1 MLVNDTLLKWKET
14 SKLLEYFGDFYGKI
28 QNLIETVLCDNSP
41 EREADAIDFIRQV
54 WGAFP
59 VLGPVPPIKLLQDF
73 EYDRKFYSNYRSHVS
88 HVAEVFLLGL
98 YIYENNWIIRKEI
111 ADYLRKAGG
120 ENPDKT
126 FLLVWTG
133 TSLFHDI
140 GYLLENARAVVG
152 AETEAEICKNL
163 SNVFSCLL
171 SATPYFKNNIT
182 SVKEEQIIRDNEI
195 FTKQIK
201 RIRDLESS
209 STFLKLRPMGNDSN
223 LNYYRDTSSSN
234 ALKEYY
240 DYAQKTAPKGR
251 SSFRDHG
258 ISSALILDKIWTA
271 YKQELKTLMERHR
284 NVDASLMK
292 QIEAVNSE
300 VEKAEPLMNI
310 ILGAIALHNIDKEI
324 WIPDD
329 AIRSGI
335 QLEQFQI
342 CLKEEEPCKA
352 LPMAFLLR
360 LCDELQSWD
369 RPRFRAPEKG
379 DVNTG
384 NKDVHIS
391 ADSSRIY
398 VLYEADKIYV
408 DPAAVKDSSYNKLM
422 KKLKLYLAEDTVNGL
437 MRCKEE
443 SETKEKPTV
452 TEEKGKEDEV
462 SATGLPEGYRPLA
475 LPPADEIVTVDSLER
490 GVEYALLCNTG
501 KKAYRE
507 SVISRKTLCL
517 VEGSNAETVTICLL
531 QEGTMEKQGEIC
543 LKRGQPRNILVTG
556 KGVVLRVLPC
566 ISTNK
571 GQRLEYVGQGSIGLA
586 LYEETDI
593 QKRTGPGKIWTVKQC
608 QGITSFAA
616 DGKDGFLAVKEGEI
630 FTDYLEEDALYY
642 DARLNHEKDKKTKVL
657 ETWLEKGCWFFLK
670 TNGEII
676 SNTAVTDETYQR
688 KIISALR

>member
-1 MLVNDTLLKWKET
+1 MRVNDTLLRWKET
-14 SKLLEYFGDFYGKI
+14 SKLLEYFGDFQGKL
-28 QNLIETVLCDNSP
+28 QNLIEAVLRDNSP
-41 EREADAIDFIRQV
+41 EREVAAVDFIRQV

-59 VLGPVPPIKLLQDF
+59 VLGPIPPVKLLQDF

-88 HVAEVFLLGL
+88 HAAEVFLLGL
-98 YIYENNWIIRKEI
+98 YLYENNWTIRKET

-140 GYLLENARAVVG
+140 GYLLENAGAVVG

-163 SNVFSCLL
+163 SDIFSCLL
-171 SATPYFKNNIT
+171 SVTPYFKDSIT
-182 SVKEEQIIRDNEI
+182 PAREEQIIRDNEI

-201 RIRDLESS
+201 RISDLESS
-209 STFLKLRPMGNDSN
+209 GTFLKLGYLGNDSN
-223 LNYYRDTSSSN
+223 LNYYCDTLSSN
-234 ALKEYY
+234 AVKEYY
-240 DYAQKTAPKGR
+240 DYARKTAPKGR
-251 SSFRDHG
+251 TAFRDHG
-258 ISSALILDKIWTA
+258 IGSALILDKIWTA
-271 YKQELKTLMERHR
+271 YKQELEALMEKHR
-284 NVDASLMK
+284 NVDAHMMK
-292 QIEAVNSE
+292 LIEAVNSKME
-300 VEKAEPLMNI
+300 NTEPFMNI

-329 AIRSGI
+329 AIRNGI

-342 CLKEEEPCKA
+342 YLKDKEPYKA
-352 LPMAFLLR
+352 LPIAFLLR

-369 RPRFRAPEKG
+369 RPRFRAPETG

-391 ADSSRIY
+391 ADSGRIY
-398 VLYEADKIYV
+398 VSYDADGIYV
-408 DPAAVKDSSYNKLM
+408 DPVLVKDSAYSKLM
-422 KKLKLYLAEDTVNGL
+422 KKLKLYLDEDTVTGL

-443 SETKEKPTV
+443 GEA
-452 TEEKGKEDEV
+452 EEKTPAIEEKDEDSLKE
-462 SATGLPEGYRPLA
+462 LPEGYRPLA
-475 LPPADEIVTVDSLER
+475 LPQVSEIIKVDSLER

-531 QEGTMEKQGEIC
+531 QEGTMEKQGAIC
-543 LKRGQPRNILVTG
+543 LKRGQSRNILVTG

-593 QKRTGPGKIWTVKQC
+593 QKRTGPGKIWTIKQC

-688 KIISALR
+688 KIISDLR

>member
-1 MLVNDTLLKWKET
+1 MRVNDTLLKWKET
-14 SKLLEYFGDFYGKI
+14 SKLLEYFGDFQGKL
-28 QNLIETVLCDNSP
+28 QNLIEAVLRDNSP
-41 EREADAIDFIRQV
+41 EREVAAVDFIRQV

-59 VLGPVPPIKLLQDF
+59 VLGPVPPVKLLQNF

-88 HVAEVFLLGL
+88 HAAEVFLLGL
-98 YIYENNWIIRKEI
+98 YLYENNWTIRKET

-140 GYLLENARAVVG
+140 GYLLENAGAVVG

-163 SNVFSCLL
+163 SDIFSCLL
-171 SATPYFKNNIT
+171 SVTPYFKDSIT
-182 SVKEEQIIRDNEI
+182 PAREEQIIRDNEI

-201 RIRDLESS
+201 RISDLESS
-209 STFLKLRPMGNDSN
+209 GTFLKLGSLGNDSN
-223 LNYYRDTSSSN
+223 LNYYRDTLSSN
-234 ALKEYY
+234 AVKEYY
-240 DYAQKTAPKGR
+240 DYARKTAPKGR
-251 SSFRDHG
+251 TAFRDHG
-258 ISSALILDKIWTA
+258 IGSALILDKIWTA
-271 YKQELKTLMERHR
+271 YKQELEALMEKHR
-284 NVDASLMK
+284 NVDAHMMK
-292 QIEAVNSE
+292 QIEAVNSKME
-300 VEKAEPLMNI
+300 NTESFMNI

-329 AIRSGI
+329 AIRNGI
-335 QLEQFQI
+335 QLEQFRI
-342 CLKEEEPCKA
+342 YLKDKEPYKA
-352 LPMAFLLR
+352 LPIAFLLR

-369 RPRFRAPEKG
+369 RPRFRAPETG

-391 ADSSRIY
+391 ADSGRIY
-398 VLYEADKIYV
+398 VSYDADEIYV
-408 DPAAVKDSSYNKLM
+408 DPVSVRSSAYSKLM
-422 KKLKLYLAEDTVNGL
+422 KKLKLYLDEDTVTGL

-443 SETKEKPTV
+443 EEA
-452 TEEKGKEDEV
+452 EEKTPAIEEKERDED
-462 SATGLPEGYRPLA
+462 SPKGLPEGYRPLA
-475 LPPADEIVTVDSLER
+475 LPQVSEIIKVDSLER

-543 LKRGQPRNILVTG
+543 LKRGQSRNILVTG
-556 KGVVLRVLPC
+556 KGVVLRVFPC
-566 ISTNK
+566 VSTNR

-688 KIISALR
+688 KIISDLR

>member
-1 MLVNDTLLKWKET
+1 MRVNDTLLKWKET
-14 SKLLEYFGDFYGKI
+14 SKLLEYFGDFQGKL
-28 QNLIETVLCDNSP
+28 QNLIEAVLRDNSP
-41 EREADAIDFIRQV
+41 ERELAAVDFIRQV

-59 VLGPVPPIKLLQDF
+59 VLGPVPPVKLLQDF

-88 HVAEVFLLGL
+88 HAAEVFLLGL
-98 YIYENNWIIRKEI
+98 YIYENNWTIRKET
-111 ADYLRKAGG
+111 ADYLRQAGG

-140 GYLLENARAVVG
+140 GYLLENAGAVVG

-163 SNVFSCLL
+163 SDIFSCLL
-171 SATPYFKNNIT
+171 SVTPYFKDSIT
-182 SVKEEQIIRDNEI
+182 PAREEQIIRDNEI

-201 RIRDLESS
+201 RISDLESS
-209 STFLKLRPMGNDSN
+209 GTFLKLGSLGNDSN
-223 LNYYRDTSSSN
+223 LNYYRDTLSSN
-234 ALKEYY
+234 AVKEYY
-240 DYAQKTAPKGR
+240 NYARKTAPKGR
-251 SSFRDHG
+251 TAFRDHG
-258 ISSALILDKIWTA
+258 IGSALILDKIWTA
-271 YKQELKTLMERHR
+271 YKQELEALMEKHR
-284 NVDASLMK
+284 NVDAHMMK
-292 QIEAVNSE
+292 QIEAVNSKME
-300 VEKAEPLMNI
+300 NTEPFMNI

-329 AIRSGI
+329 AIRNGI
-335 QLEQFQI
+335 QLEQFRI
-342 CLKEEEPCKA
+342 YLKDKEPYKA
-352 LPMAFLLR
+352 LPIAFLLR

-369 RPRFRAPEKG
+369 RPRFRAPETG

-391 ADSSRIY
+391 ADSGRIY
-398 VLYEADKIYV
+398 VSYDADEIYV
-408 DPAAVKDSSYNKLM
+408 DPVSVRSSAYSKLM
-422 KKLKLYLAEDTVNGL
+422 KKLKLYLDEDTVTGL

-443 SETKEKPTV
+443 EEA
-452 TEEKGKEDEV
+452 EEKTPAIEEKERDED
-462 SATGLPEGYRPLA
+462 SPKGLPEGYRPLA

-543 LKRGQPRNILVTG
+543 LKRGQSRNILVTG

-688 KIISALR
+688 KIISDLR

>member
-1 MLVNDTLLKWKET
+1 MLINDTLLEWKET
-14 SKLLEYFGDFYGKI
+14 SKLLGYFGEFQGRLQKLMEAALCG
-28 QNLIETVLCDNSP
+28 NLP
-41 EREADAIDFIRQV
+41 EREADAVDFIRQV

-59 VLGPVPPIKLLQDF
+59 VLGPVPPVKLLQEF
-73 EYDRKFYSNYRSHVS
+73 EYDRKFYPNYRSHVF
-88 HVAEVFLLGL
+88 HAAGVFLLGL
-98 YIYENNWIIRKEI
+98 YLYENNLTIRNEI
-111 ADYLRKAGG
+111 AAYLKKNGR

-140 GYLLENARAVVG
+140 GYLLENAGAVVG

-163 SNVFSCLL
+163 SDIFSCPL
-171 SATPYFKNNIT
+171 SATPCFRNSIT

-201 RIRDLESS
+201 RIRDLEDSN
-209 STFLKLRPMGNDSN
+209 TFSKLSQAGNDSN
-223 LNYYRDTSSSN
+223 LNYYSDAEAGN
-234 ALKEYY
+234 VLEAYY

-251 SSFRDHG
+251 KAFRDHG
-258 ISSALILDKIWTA
+258 VSSALILDKIWTA
-271 YKQELKTLMERHR
+271 YRQELETLMKKHR
-284 NVDASLMK
+284 NVDPHMMK
-292 QIEAVNSE
+292 QIETVNSE
-300 VEKAEPLMNI
+300 MEKTEPLMNI

-335 QLEQFQI
+335 QLEQFRI
-342 CLKEEEPCKA
+342 YLKEKEPYKA
-352 LPMAFLLR
+352 LPIAFLLR

-384 NKDVHIS
+384 NKEVHIS

-398 VLYEADKIYV
+398 VSYEADKNYV
-408 DPAAVKDSSYNKLM
+408 DPAAAKDSAYSKLI
-422 KKLKLYLAEDTVNGL
+422 KKLKLYLDEDTVAGL

-443 SETKEKPTV
+443 KEAEEKPPV
-452 TEEKGKEDEV
+452 IEEKKKDED
-462 SATGLPEGYRPLA
+462 SPMGLPEAYRPLA
-475 LPPADEIVTVDSLER
+475 LPPANEIIKVDSLER
-490 GVEYALLCNTG
+490 EVEYALLCNSG

-517 VEGSNAETVTICLL
+517 AEGSNAETVTICLL
-531 QEGTMEKQGEIC
+531 QEGTMDKQGELC
-543 LKRGQPRNILVTG
+543 LKRGQSRDILVIG
-556 KGVVLRVLPC
+556 SGVVLRVLPC
-566 ISTNK
+566 VSINR
-571 GQRLEYVGQGSIGLA
+571 GQRLEYVGEGSIGLA

-593 QKRTGPGKIWTVKQC
+593 KKKTRPRKIWTVNQC
-608 QGITSFAA
+608 RGITSFAA
-616 DGKDGFLAVKEGEI
+616 DGKKGFLAVKDEEI

-642 DARLNHEKDKKTKVL
+642 DAHLNHEKDKNIKVL
-657 ETWLEKGCWFFLK
+657 ETWLENGCWFFLK

-676 SNTAVTDETYQR
+676 SNAKVTDEMYQR
-688 KIISALR
+688 KIISDIG

>member
-1 MLVNDTLLKWKET
+1 MRVNDTLLRWKET
-14 SKLLEYFGDFYGKI
+14 SKLLEYFGDFQGKL
-28 QNLIETVLCDNSP
+28 QNLIEAVLRDNSP
-41 EREADAIDFIRQV
+41 EREVAAVDFIRQV

-59 VLGPVPPIKLLQDF
+59 VLGPVPPVKLLQDF

-88 HVAEVFLLGL
+88 HAAEVFLLGL
-98 YIYENNWIIRKEI
+98 YLYENNWTIRKET

-140 GYLLENARAVVG
+140 GYLLENAGAVVG

-163 SNVFSCLL
+163 SDIFSCLL
-171 SATPYFKNNIT
+171 SVTPYFKDSIT
-182 SVKEEQIIRDNEI
+182 PAREEQIIRDNEI

-201 RIRDLESS
+201 RISDLESS
-209 STFLKLRPMGNDSN
+209 GTFLKLGYLGNDSN
-223 LNYYRDTSSSN
+223 LNYYRDTLSSN
-234 ALKEYY
+234 AVKEYY
-240 DYAQKTAPKGR
+240 DYARKTASKGR
-251 SSFRDHG
+251 TAFRDHG
-258 ISSALILDKIWTA
+258 IGSALILDKIWTA
-271 YKQELKTLMERHR
+271 YKQELEALMEKHR
-284 NVDASLMK
+284 NVDAHMMK
-292 QIEAVNSE
+292 QIEAVNS
-300 VEKAEPLMNI
+300 KMKNTEPLMNI

-329 AIRSGI
+329 AIRNGI

-342 CLKEEEPCKA
+342 YLKDKEPYKA
-352 LPMAFLLR
+352 LPIAFLLR

-369 RPRFRAPEKG
+369 RPRFRAPETG

-398 VLYEADKIYV
+398 VSYDVDEIYV
-408 DPAAVKDSSYNKLM
+408 DPVSVRSSAYSKLM
-422 KKLKLYLAEDTVNGL
+422 KKLKLYLDEDTVTGL

-443 SETKEKPTV
+443 GEAEEKPPAI
-452 TEEKGKEDEV
+452 EEKERDED
-462 SATGLPEGYRPLA
+462 SPKGLPEGYRPLA
-475 LPPADEIVTVDSLER
+475 LPQVSEIIKVDSLER
-490 GVEYALLCNTG
+490 GVEYALLCSTG

-543 LKRGQPRNILVTG
+543 LKRGQSRNILVTG

-608 QGITSFAA
+608 QGITSFAV

-688 KIISALR
+688 KIISDLR